1 MTKKKVPVRLWDY
14 GLVWI
19 AKTANITANSS
30 RYANRRTPLEIITGI
45 TPDISEYLDFSFYD
59 WVVFRA
65 EAGLGSPSIGRWL
78 GVSHKIGQQ
87 MSYWVLPQSG
97 IPISVVTVQRLTNL
111 EQTTD
116 EWKARME
123 QYMQQV
129 EQKMSSK
136 SFEIQA
142 HDTQPSE
149 RLLGLEL
156 EDDEFLDDYSRVIN
170 DPDLI
175 EEDDRQTEDLHAARS
190 YIGMEVGM
198 PRHQERQEF
207 GQ

>member
-1 MTKKKVPVRLWDY
+1 MTKKKVPVQLWDY

-19 AKTANITANSS
+19 AETANITANSS
-30 RYANRRTPLEIITGI
+30 RYANGRTPLEIITGI
-45 TPDISEYLDFSFYD
+45 MPDISEYLDFSFYD

-123 QYMQQV
+123 QYTQQV

-136 SFEIQA
+136 SFEVQG

-149 RLLGLEL
+149 
-156 EDDEFLDDYSRVIN
+156 
-170 DPDLI
+170 
-175 EEDDRQTEDLHAARS
+175 
-190 YIGMEVGM
+190 
-198 PRHQERQEF
+198 
-207 GQ
+207 